1 MDKSELSRGA
11 LEEIEKKIMQ
21 DFPRFMNLDLA
32 NCIGSFLKLNYIPRD
47 ILTELNQQQTLSTF
61 NKYSCLIVLEN
72 LVHLKYDEQLD
83 LYDKLFAQLQKNS
96 HNMVTKLVSRAIAIL
111 PKLKEVY
118 KNDKE
123 RTDGISEYAQFFIER
138 FNESIKVSEKQ
149 VETDIVLLSL
159 ENVKT
164 IADL

>member
-1 MDKSELSRGA
+1 
-11 LEEIEKKIMQ
+11 
-21 DFPRFMNLDLA
+21 
-32 NCIGSFLKLNYIPRD
+32 
-47 ILTELNQQQTLSTF
+47 
-61 NKYSCLIVLEN
+61 
-72 LVHLKYDEQLD
+72 
-83 LYDKLFAQLQKNS
+83 
-96 HNMVTKLVSRAIAIL
+96 MVTKLVSRAIAII

-123 RTDGISEYAQFFIER
+123 RTDGVSEYAQFFIER
-138 FNESIKVSEKQ
+138 FNESIKVSDKQ

>member
-96 HNMVTKLVSRAIAIL
+96 HNMVTKLVSRAIAII

-123 RTDGISEYAQFFIER
+123 RTDGVSEYAQFFIER
-138 FNESIKVSEKQ
+138 FNESIKVSDKQ

>member
-96 HNMVTKLVSRAIAIL
+96 HNMVTKLVSRAIAII

-123 RTDGISEYAQFFIER
+123 RTDGVSEYAQFFIER